1 MSQRRSP
8 LLTFLGLLILTLLC
22 AAMISVAALLML
34 IPQRA
39 VSIYGPATAGL
50 SFNDRLYLS
59 TILILN
65 QDQLTNP
72 YNPYGTPLD
81 FEVGLGEPASS
92 IMDRLDEYGLIPN
105 VDPFR
110 AYLQYSG
117 LDTSIQA
124 GEYQLS
130 AAMTPIQIA
139 YALQDAT
146 PTHVQFRI
154 LAGWR
159 LEEIAEALPTS
170 GLAITPGEFLF
181 ATYNPSVHLPGA
193 MNLPPA
199 ASLEGY
205 LSPGSYKLHRNVS
218 VEQMLE
224 AFLEQ
229 FTNQLTPDLIDG
241 FENQGLNL
249 HLAVILASI
258 VERESVDENEMPM
271 IASVFINRLAVG
283 MRLDTDPTVQYALG
297 YNEEQNTWWTN
308 PLSLVDLEVDSPYNT
323 YRYSGLPPGPIAT
336 PSLAALKAVAYPA
349 TTPYYYFRAA
359 CDNSGGHV
367 FAKTF
372 EEHVGNACP

>member
-1 MSQRRSP
+1 
-8 LLTFLGLLILTLLC
+8 
-22 AAMISVAALLML
+22 
-34 IPQRA
+34 
-39 VSIYGPATAGL
+39 
-50 SFNDRLYLS
+50 
-59 TILILN
+59 
-65 QDQLTNP
+65 
-72 YNPYGTPLD
+72 
-81 FEVGLGEPASS
+81 
-92 IMDRLDEYGLIPN
+92 
-105 VDPFR
+105 
-110 AYLQYSG
+110 
-117 LDTSIQA
+117 
-124 GEYQLS
+124 
-130 AAMTPIQIA
+130 
-139 YALQDAT
+139 
-146 PTHVQFRI
+146 
-154 LAGWR
+154 
-159 LEEIAEALPTS
+159 
-170 GLAITPGEFLF
+170 
-181 ATYNPSVHLPGA
+181 
-193 MNLPPA
+193 
-199 ASLEGY
+199 
-205 LSPGSYKLHRNVS
+205 
-218 VEQMLE
+218 MLE